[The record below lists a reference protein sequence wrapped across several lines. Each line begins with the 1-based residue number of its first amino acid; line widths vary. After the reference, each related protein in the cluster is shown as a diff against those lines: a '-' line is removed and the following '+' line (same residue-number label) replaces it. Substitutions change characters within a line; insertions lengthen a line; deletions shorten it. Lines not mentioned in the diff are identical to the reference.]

1 MGINTFQQPQQSENE
16 DNTFKPT
23 EPLSV
28 TSNNMAPQSSAL
40 SKTLESLT
48 LSKIRELE
56 KQRSTYEDRKAQV
69 LADAESQPGLF
80 ARVNVILNGTKAIL
94 PQVAKEQAVT
104 NIERWL
110 DQQRFDPAVTDGMLN
125 EYETELRSQLDAH
138 SRRLSLADLYSR
150 LLTEWTNAPVTG
162 GDGEI
167 DEDEYT
173 VVDER
178 QKQRLEQLC
187 DQFEEAVFTPLETS
201 AEDIHAFLD
210 SLFPDDKKMKQLH
223 VLRNEIRKS
232 TQDEFDDEA
241 PFDERTLTATIG
253 GLLREDIVSEEK
265 QDVLKGFLKNS
276 VALTEIADVLNMRWA
291 DLENWD
297 WFAGDEGIPVLPR
310 QQLNGK
316 YRIWMDEDVLQLI
329 FVQYIGISLCN
340 ILKRE
345 LRNFIE
351 DYGVWNWKV
360 APSMTEDDVERLAYY
375 VGRPG
380 ANNGPQGNRRSN
392 YTELYFLSQLP
403 TSLTTL
409 ADGDAGYDDD
419 DSDDESAERSAPKG
433 NIKQEILRKV
443 ATETLLQRHIYGE
456 AAVIQTDLRWF
467 GTSIPHST
475 IFAVMAYIGFPEK
488 WITFFRKYFASP
500 LNMDKSSEGRTPKGP
515 QTRLRGM
522 PMAHASEKLIGELVL
537 FFMDFAV
544 NSTTGLLLYR
554 LHDDI
559 WICGEPSKCA
569 KAWEVMGTFA
579 KVTGLEFN
587 DSKTGSVY
595 LSDSG
600 DPAVAN
606 KLPKGPVTF
615 GFLKLDDS
623 GTWVIDQKQVGAHVK
638 QLKTQLDKCGS
649 VMAWIRTWNSCIGRF
664 FKNTFG
670 EPAACFGQQ
679 HVDMILATYK
689 AMQDTLFGSTTGTV
703 AQHLRQMIKERFGV
717 SDIPDAL
724 FYYPEELGG
733 LALRNPAIS
742 PFLVRGSLQ
751 KSPLEHIEE
760 FLEQERET
768 YKNLEK
774 GFHERPN
781 TVRVSRFAV
790 ANNGNERQFVS
801 PEEKDTFISFE
812 EWTRFRWS
820 HSAPFCRLYEKL
832 QGVPMADG
840 IRFTSPV
847 TTALSAVLRGSQ
859 VSDFDEETKWLVQMY
874 APDVLKNYGGVG
886 LVQKK
891 YLPVGVMAMVKEKRV
906 RWQMVL

>member
-1 MGINTFQQPQQSENE
+1 
-16 DNTFKPT
+16 
-23 EPLSV
+23 
-28 TSNNMAPQSSAL
+28 MAPQSSAL

-56 KQRSTYEDRKAQV
+56 KQRSTYEDRKAKV
-69 LADAESQPGLF
+69 LADAESQPDLF
-80 ARVNVILNGTKAIL
+80 LRVNVILNGTKAIL
-94 PQVAKEQAVT
+94 PHVSKEHTVT

-110 DQQRFDPAVTDGMLN
+110 DQRCFDPTVTDGMLK
-125 EYETELRSQLDAH
+125 EYETELRSRMDAH

-150 LLTEWTNAPVTG
+150 LLTEWTNASG
-162 GDGEI
+162 AGEDADI
-167 DEDEYT
+167 AEDEYL

-187 DQFEEAVFTPLETS
+187 DQFEEAVFTPFETS
-201 AEDIHAFLD
+201 TEDIHAFFD
-210 SLFPDDKKMKQLH
+210 SLFPDDEKMKQWNI
-223 VLRNEIRKS
+223 LRNEIFKS
-232 TQDEFDDEA
+232 TQDEFEEEA
-241 PFDERTLTATIG
+241 PFDEETLTATIG

-310 QQLNGK
+310 QELNGK
-316 YRIWMDEDVLQLI
+316 YRIWIDEDVLQLI
-329 FVQYIGISLCN
+329 FVQYIGIRLCN
-340 ILKRE
+340 ILKSE
-345 LRNFIE
+345 LKGFIE

-360 APSMTEDDVERLAYY
+360 APAMTEDDVERLAYY
-375 VGRPG
+375 TNRPR
-380 ANNGPQGNRRSN
+380 AEYGPEETRKSN
-392 YTELYFLSQLP
+392 YTERYFLSKLP
-403 TSLTTL
+403 TLLTTL
-409 ADGDAGYDDD
+409 ADGDAEYDDD
-419 DSDDESAERSAPKG
+419 DSDESAEPKR
-433 NIKQEILRKV
+433 NIKQELLRKV
-443 ATETLLQRHIYGE
+443 ATETLLQRRIYGE

-475 IFAVMAYIGFPEK
+475 IFAVMSYIGFPEK
-488 WITFFRKYFASP
+488 WIAFFRKYFAAP
-500 LNMDKSSEGRTPKGP
+500 LNMDQSSTGRTPKGP
-515 QTRLRGM
+515 QTRQRGM

-544 NSTTGLLLYR
+544 NSRTGMLLYR

-559 WICGEPSKCA
+559 WLCGEPSKCA
-569 KAWEVMGTFA
+569 KAWEVMGRFA
-579 KVTGLEFN
+579 EVTGLEFN
-587 DSKTGSVY
+587 DNKTGSVY
-595 LSDSG
+595 LSDSI

-615 GFLKLDDS
+615 GFLELDNS

-638 QLKTQLDKCGS
+638 QLKRQLDKCDS

-664 FKNTFG
+664 FRNTFG

-679 HVDMILATYK
+679 HVDMILATYR
-689 AMQDTLFGSTTGTV
+689 AMQETLFGSTTGTV

-717 SDIPDAL
+717 SEIPDAL

-742 PFLVRGSLQ
+742 PFLVRRSL
-751 KSPLEHIEE
+751 KMSPLEQVEA
-760 FLEQERET
+760 FLEREREA
-768 YKNLEK
+768 YNKLK
-774 GFHERPN
+774 KQFHEMSHTARM
-781 TVRVSRFAV
+781 SRFTK

-812 EWTRFRWS
+812 EWSRFRWS
-820 HSAPFCRLYEKL
+820 HSAPFRSLYDDL
-832 QGVPMADG
+832 QRAPVADG

-847 TTALSAVLRGSQ
+847 TNALRAVLRGSI
-859 VSDFDEETKWLVQMY
+859 VDDFDEETKWLVQMY
-874 APDVLKNYGGVG
+874 APEVLKNYGGVD
-886 LVQKK
+886 LVEKK

>member
-1 MGINTFQQPQQSENE
+1 
-16 DNTFKPT
+16 
-23 EPLSV
+23 
-28 TSNNMAPQSSAL
+28 MAPQSSAL

-56 KQRSTYEDRKAQV
+56 KQRSTYEDRKTRI
-69 LADAESQPGLF
+69 LAAAESQPDLF

-94 PQVAKEQAVT
+94 PHVAKQHEVT

-110 DQQRFDPAVTDGMLN
+110 DQQRFDPTVTDDMLKAF
-125 EYETELRSQLDAH
+125 ETELRSRLDAH
-138 SRRLSLADLYSR
+138 SRRLSLAYLYSR
-150 LLTEWTNAPVTG
+150 LLTEWTNAPGTG
-162 GDGEI
+162 DDADI
-167 DEDEYT
+167 AEDEYM
-173 VVDER
+173 VVDQR

-187 DQFEEAVFTPLETS
+187 DQFEEAVFTPFETS

-210 SLFPDDKKMKQLH
+210 SLFSDDEKMKQLDIF
-223 VLRNEIRKS
+223 RNKIRKW
-232 TQDEFDDEA
+232 TQNEFDKEA
-241 PFDERTLTATIG
+241 PFNEETLTATIG

-291 DLENWD
+291 DLESWD

-329 FVQYIGISLCN
+329 LVQFIGIRLCN

-345 LRNFIE
+345 LRDFIQNCN
-351 DYGVWNWKV
+351 VWNWKV

-375 VGRPG
+375 IARPG
-380 ANNGPQGNRRSN
+380 PEYGPERSRRLS
-392 YTELYFLSQLP
+392 YTGLYFLSQLP
-403 TSLTTL
+403 ESLTTL
-409 ADGDAGYDDD
+409 AEGDAAYDDD
-419 DSDDESAERSAPKG
+419 DDDDDDDDESVHRTGPRT
-433 NIKQEILRKV
+433 NIKQELLRKV
-443 ATETLLQRHIYGE
+443 ATETLIQRRIYGE

-475 IFAVMAYIGFPEK
+475 IFAVMSYVGFPEK
-488 WITFFRKYFASP
+488 WIAFFRKYFAAP

-515 QTRLRGM
+515 QTRQRGM

-544 NSTTGLLLYR
+544 NSTTGMLLYR

-559 WICGEPSKCA
+559 WVCGEPSKCA

-595 LSDSG
+595 LSDSV
-600 DPAVAN
+600 DPAVVN

-623 GTWVIDQKQVGAHVK
+623 GEWVIDQKQVGAHVK
-638 QLKTQLDKCGS
+638 QLKAQLDKCDS

-664 FKNTFG
+664 FRNTFG

-679 HVDMILATYK
+679 HVDMILSTYK
-689 AMQDTLFGSTTGTV
+689 AMQNTLFGSTTGTV
-703 AQHLRQMIKERFGV
+703 AHHLRKMIEERFGV

-733 LALRNPAIS
+733 LGLRNPAIS

-751 KSPLEHIEE
+751 KSPLEHVEE
-760 FLEQERET
+760 FLEEEKKT
-768 YKNLEK
+768 YKELQKQFYEMS
-774 GFHERPN
+774 H
-781 TVRVSRFAV
+781 TVRMSRFAK
-790 ANNGNERQFVS
+790 ANNGNEGQFVS
-801 PEEKDTFISFE
+801 ADERDTFISFE

-820 HSAPFCRLYEKL
+820 HSVPFNCLYGDL
-832 QGVPMADG
+832 QRVPIADG

-847 TTALSAVLRGSQ
+847 TTALLAVLRGST
-859 VSDFDEETKWLVQMY
+859 VDSFDEETKWLVQMY
-874 APDVLKNYGGVG
+874 APEMLKNYGGVG
-886 LVQKK
+886 LVEKK